1 MKKNSNV
8 LCVNCKAVI
17 MATESKVE
25 EVVEMIVEVEPVVV
39 APQLNGVEKPVANLF
54 DLEVESAI
62 AMLEYTSEQYT
73 EAKKT
78 LKGLKKQL
86 NKRMKGH
93 VVLHYQKHDNAC

>member
-1 MKKNSNV
+1 M
-8 LCVNCKAVI
+8 NCKAVI

-25 EVVEMIVEVEPVVV
+25 EVVEMIVEVEPVV
-39 APQLNGVEKPVANLF
+39 AKQPNEVEKPVANLF

>member
-25 EVVEMIVEVEPVVV
+25 EVVEMIVEVEPV
-39 APQLNGVEKPVANLF
+39 VEKPVANLF